1 MWNLESIFE
10 YKRQKL
16 KKEHAHFKI
25 LSRGEMFT
33 LFFFYFFHPRMK
45 LHPCLFD
52 RNEFIPRW
60 NFISTK
66 TCKRHFSIDRDDFI
80 LGRVSSQDEFSR
92 VNTLLGFK
100 KLFNKRFAFP
110 PLYRDFYRLL
120 LATSKGH
127 CVPRMLLVLDI
138 N

>member
-1 MWNLESIFE
+1 MFHFTMFIVSLYSNMWNLESIFE

-25 LSRGEMFT
+25 LSRGEVFT
-33 LFFFYFFHPRMK
+33 LLFFFYFFHPGMK

-52 RNEFIPRW
+52 RNEFIPGW

-80 LGRVSSQDEFSR
+80 PGRVSSQNEFSR
-92 VNTLLGFK
+92 VYKHPLRLQKIIQQKVCISTLV
-100 KLFNKRFAFP
+100 P
-110 PLYRDFYRLL
+110 RLL
-120 LATSKGH
+120 
-127 CVPRMLLVLDI
+127 
-138 N
+138 